1 MKKILNS
8 IIYLIVI
15 VTVLS
20 GCQQDEQKTNK
31 APKKATENKVS
42 QKYDAKQDKEDEK
55 SLEPYNG
62 VIHHL
67 FVHPNVPYPKRAF
80 TGEQAKGYFDW
91 MLTTHEFEAAI
102 KELHKNNYILK

>member
-80 TGEQAKGYFDW
+80 TGEQAKG
-91 MLTTHEFEAAI
+91 
-102 KELHKNNYILK
+102 